1 VDAIGIRPFF
11 LLYLLSD
18 MTLMRLVLIS
28 GGVALCTLVFF
39 LCQVCSA
46 EKIKTT
52 NYQEKNNE
60 FHNITDPTCVNRTHA
75 IPESSF
81 TETPNQP
88 AMKDSSVAPALAPV
102 SPAVP
107 ELTLPLFYRIPPATI
122 EALSADQ
129 KLTIVN
135 LQNAYLKFFEEWNRA
150 PGTDQEVWNQRM
162 KDFHEEMVR
171 QLGSEMVDS
180 LVK

>member
-1 VDAIGIRPFF
+1 
-11 LLYLLSD
+11 
-18 MTLMRLVLIS
+18 MTDK
-28 GGVALCTLVFF
+28 TLVKGSPSLPEPSF
-39 LCQVCSA
+39 A
-46 EKIKTT
+46 EST
-52 NYQEKNNE
+52 NPPV
-60 FHNITDPTCVNRTHA
+60 IDASRAVPVTA
-75 IPESSF
+75 PESPQ
-81 TETPNQP
+81 E
-88 AMKDSSVAPALAPV
+88 
-102 SPAVP
+102 P

-122 EALSADQ
+122 EALSTDQ

-171 QLGSEMVDS
+171 QLGSETVDA

>member
-1 VDAIGIRPFF
+1 
-11 LLYLLSD
+11 
-18 MTLMRLVLIS
+18 MRLVLIS
-28 GGVALCTLVFF
+28 GGLALCTLVFF
-39 LCQVCSA
+39 LCQVYSGG
-46 EKIKTT
+46 KIETN

-60 FHNITDPTCVNRTHA
+60 FHNITDTTSVNRTHT

-81 TETPNQP
+81 TESRTPQ
-88 AMKDSSVAPALAPV
+88 AREASSLERVSAPESTVA
-102 SPAVP
+102 P

-122 EALSADQ
+122 DALSADQ

>member
-1 VDAIGIRPFF
+1 MPLASTPFLIF
-11 LLYLLSD
+11 SISD
-18 MTLMRLVLIS
+18 MSLMRLVMIS
-28 GGVALCTLVFF
+28 GGLALCTLVFF
-39 LCQVCSA
+39 LCQVCSG

-81 TETPNQP
+81 SESPNQP
-88 AMKDSSVAPALAPV
+88 AMEDSSVAPALSPA

-122 EALSADQ
+122 DALSADQ
-129 KLTIVN
+129 KMTIVN
-135 LQNAYLKFFEEWNRA
+135 LQNEYLKFFEEWNRA
-150 PGTDQEVWNQRM
+150 PSTDQEVWNQRM

-171 QLGSEMVDS
+171 QLGSETVDS